1 MLTLRRIATVAAV
14 TIAACIATAGISGC
28 GLEPYGLGALGEAPS
43 PAVASPAAGG
53 GQAAASSVPTVEA
66 TFTAAITAVAS
77 FGSPPPAYQ
86 VSVQSAIQTK
96 QPVPGYSATMM
107 TDLKASGL
115 AAIRQYFGP
124 PQAAAERT
132 ALASALALDSPR
144 HTINLGSGL
153 ARISFRGVDVHGG
166 VATVIARVTQWSRSI
181 APAPQTG
188 AWLTDATARIL
199 EYTATLR
206 RSPGGP
212 WQVTGLA
219 STPAQPAAAPR

>member
-14 TIAACIATAGISGC
+14 MIVTGVATAGISGC
-28 GLEPYGLGALGEAPS
+28 GLEPYGLSALGDA
-43 PAVASPAAGG
+43 ASPAAVSPSAGG
-53 GQAAASSVPTVEA
+53 AQAAASAVPTVEA

-96 QPVPGYSATMM
+96 QPIPGYSATMM
-107 TDLKASGL
+107 SDLKASGL

-132 ALASALALDSPR
+132 ALASALALDSPQ

-153 ARISFRGVDVHGG
+153 TRISFRGVDVHGS

-181 APAPQTG
+181 APSPQAG
-188 AWLTDATARIL
+188 AWVTAATVRIL
-199 EYTATLR
+199 DYTATLR
-206 RSPGGP
+206 HSPGGP

-219 STPAQPAAAPR
+219 STPAQQAAASR